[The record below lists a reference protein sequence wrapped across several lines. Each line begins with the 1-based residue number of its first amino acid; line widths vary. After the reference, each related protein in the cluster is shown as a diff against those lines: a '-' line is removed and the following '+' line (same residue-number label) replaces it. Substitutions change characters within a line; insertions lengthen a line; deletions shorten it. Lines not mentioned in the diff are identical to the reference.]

1 MVTSNGLVPGLPDP
15 SKGPVGLPNETF
27 LQIVEELR
35 EDLRC
40 CRTCN
45 QLTAIWRSESDFVR
59 MSLVCHH
66 FNNVLRTYEYT
77 PRTTRGNTLVA
88 SFPCSCILARL
99 TARAAPVEVAL
110 PTQPVVV
117 PATSGRGRGRGRRQA
132 RAGPR
137 NAQGSSTSRGST
149 TAQASTTSRS
159 STTPRGPTASRGS
172 TTSRR
177 GRGSM
182 MSSS

>member
-1 MVTSNGLVPGLPDP
+1 MATSSGLVPGLPDP
-15 SKGPVGLPNETF
+15 SKGLVGLPIETL
-27 LQIVEELR
+27 LQIIEELR

-40 CRTCN
+40 CHTCK

-66 FNNVLRTYEYT
+66 FNNVLRMYDYT

-99 TARAAPVEVAL
+99 TAGAAPVEVTL

-117 PATSGRGRGRGRRQA
+117 PAARGRGRGRHQA

-137 NAQGSSTSRGST
+137 TARGFAPPRGST
-149 TAQASTTSRS
+149 TVRRSTT
-159 STTPRGPTASRGS
+159 SRGS

-177 GRGSM
+177 GRGSIV
-182 MSSS
+182 STL